1 MIFERVLFW
10 TAINLYLLAF
20 MILALGVGTKW
31 RFVKSVG
38 RFSLLPGLAFQTTMM
53 GVRWAAVGHP
63 PMFGTFENA
72 LTTAWFILA
81 IIQVFLIWKE
91 ISFGISMIGV
101 LMSLA
106 LFGWGL
112 RFDTSRIPLT
122 ISERSLWVDI
132 HAFLAM
138 SAFAL
143 FAIAVSGS
151 FRQAYLRISGKEEND
166 LVDDLVMK
174 NLLVGFAIFTL
185 SVVVGAYYAFLL
197 RGKWWQWDPVET
209 TSIIAWLLFGL
220 AIHLRLFYGWKRTKL
235 AWLIVLGFVVLIIAF
250 WTILF
255 FPDSYHIFDLAYVKH
270 F

>member
-1 MIFERVLFW
+1 MIVEQTLFW
-10 TAINLYLLAF
+10 AAVYLFIAAF
-20 MILALGVGTKW
+20 LMLALSLII
-31 RFVKSVG
+31 KSKFLEKIA
-38 RFSLLPGLAFQTTMM
+38 RFSLLPGLAAQTEMM
-53 GVRWAAVGHP
+53 AVRWVAVGHP

-81 IIQVFLIWKE
+81 IMQVFLIWKE
-91 ISFGISMIGV
+91 ISFGTSMIGV

-143 FAIAVSGS
+143 FAITISGS

-220 AIHLRLFYGWKRTKL
+220 AIHLRLFYGWKRIKL
-235 AWLIVLGFVVLIIAF
+235 GLVIALGFIVLVVAF

-255 FPDSYHIFDLAYVKH
+255 FPDSYHIFDLEYVKH